1 MKIECDMNNDF
12 TPHKNRKLMNTKNV
26 IKFDYAAV
34 MTR

>member
-1 MKIECDMNNDF
+1 MNNDSN
-12 TPHKNRKLMNTKNV
+12 PHKNRKLMNTKNV